1 MILIFTLD
9 DDNGTNLAGKRQ
21 SRDRVVGEK
30 IITLADNNLY
40 ILQKTASFFKNNDM
54 SDVPCA
60 IWSDL
65 WQLPKQAVFF
75 AEAPVP
81 TAIME
86 QAEKIYVFRW
96 NRRYPSLEQ
105 DRVNLDGYNKTI
117 IEEFPGHSHDKITL
131 EVYTK

>member
-81 TAIME
+81 TEIME

-117 IEEFPGHSHDKITL
+117 IAEFPGHSHDKITL